1 MAQAEGRRLLLVEDD
16 RAVSRAYESTLARQG
31 WTVETAANGRLAVER
46 VKTTPFDVI
55 VSDISMPEMN
65 GLEFLRAVRE
75 QDLDVPLILMT
86 GEPGLDS
93 AMRAV

>member
-16 RAVSRAYESTLARQG
+16 RAVSRAFESALARQG

-75 QDLDVPLILMT
+75 QDLDVPVILIDWRT
-86 GEPGLDS
+86 G
-93 AMRAV
+93 A